1 MTLMAMA
8 ESYRAGGDL
17 IRLRIAA
24 LKEAQREAA
33 PTEWMLLEQRIR
45 DLGVLYREVRETALV
60 LERYYEGRG
69 KAHDR

>member
-8 ESYRAGGDL
+8 ASYREGGDM

-24 LKEAQREAA
+24 LKEAQKEAE

-45 DLGVLYREVRETALV
+45 ELGVLYREVRETALV

-69 KAHDR
+69 KVYGR